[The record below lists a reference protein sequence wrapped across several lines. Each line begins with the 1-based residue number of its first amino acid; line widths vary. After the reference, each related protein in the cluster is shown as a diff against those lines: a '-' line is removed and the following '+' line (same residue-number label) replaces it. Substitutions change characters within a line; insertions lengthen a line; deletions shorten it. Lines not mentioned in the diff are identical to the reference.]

1 MKRIAF
7 TGKFGSGKSTAANY
21 LYGEYG
27 FTVGS
32 FAARLKEIATI
43 ACRMKE
49 KDRELLQ
56 KLGSEIRK
64 DAPNYWVDVLISK
77 VKKHPG
83 DFVIDDLR
91 YKNELDILINNGFL
105 IVRVVTPREVRFRRM
120 GIEHPIE
127 VTETERHPSETDLDD
142 VQLLEVYNEG
152 DTPHFY
158 KSLDTIVKEYES
170 MKVMQEGMTQTW
182 PISL

>member
-7 TGKFGSGKSTAANY
+7 TGKFGSGKSTAAQY
-21 LYGEYG
+21 LLGEKG

-64 DAPNYWVDVLISK
+64 DAPNYWVDCLMSK
-77 VKKHPG
+77 VNSTAT

-91 YKNELDILINNGFL
+91 YKNELRVLLENDFL
-105 IVRVVTPREVRFRRM
+105 VIRIVTDRNERFERM

-127 VTETERHPSETDLDD
+127 VTETEKHSSETDLDD
-142 VQLLEVYNEG
+142 INLLEIGNE
-152 DTPHFY
+152 DQKIQLFQKIDKIITSY
-158 KSLDTIVKEYES
+158 DDLKYTQKEMIKS
-170 MKVMQEGMTQTW
+170 W
-182 PISL
+182 PI